1 MVIRANR
8 WKKSESARATWASL
22 SKDLVKR
29 SGRTGRASAA
39 AVTKSEV
46 AAELEHE
53 GSLEPVPSRVRI
65 RELIESLLPDPPEP
79 PSDRFQVVR
88 RPRMSWRTLRRH

>member
-8 WKKSESARATWASL
+8 WKKSESAKATWASL

-29 SGRTGRASAA
+29 SGRTGRAC
-39 AVTKSEV
+39 
-46 AAELEHE
+46 AAELERE
-53 GSLEPVPSRVRI
+53 GSLEPVPSRVRV

-79 PSDRFQVVR
+79 PSDRFQAVR